1 MVSTPPTP
9 PTPPGRGEPEHDPTG
24 MRDLLGAL
32 PDPGPMPEDLV
43 RRITASLA
51 AEQAARAGDP
61 HRDADGSDAT
71 VVPLDSRRR
80 WNWRHVAAAA
90 AAVAVIGVG
99 VPAAL
104 SGGGGGLMTQLSG
117 GSSDSAGSADSAS
130 GGYAVRGAPSG
141 APEGGLSPSVTP
153 TLPPATPSAADSKR
167 LDLATG
173 TAYTTAA
180 LAQQVK
186 AALQA
191 KDAKDPGAD
200 QSAASSV
207 RGPADTDQGLRDC
220 LLALGVGADSVVW
233 VDRGTLD
240 GAPAVVAVVEAP
252 GGRTAYA
259 VAPGCD
265 AGHAVALAGPLP
277 VR

>member
-1 MVSTPPTP
+1 
-9 PTPPGRGEPEHDPTG
+9 
-24 MRDLLGAL
+24 MRDLLGSL

-80 WNWRHVAAAA
+80 WNWRHIAAAA

-104 SGGGGGLMTQLSG
+104 SGGNGGLIASLQG
-117 GSSDSAGSADSAS
+117 DSSDSSAAS
-130 GGYAVRGAPSG
+130 GAESQGLAATGAPSG
-141 APEGGLSPSVTP
+141 TAEGGVAPSASP
-153 TLPPATPSAADSKR
+153 TLPPATSSAADSKR
-167 LDLATG
+167 FDLATG
-173 TAYTTAA
+173 TAYTTAG

-186 AALQA
+186 TALQA

-220 LLALGVGADSVVW
+220 LLALGVGADTVVW

>member
-1 MVSTPPTP
+1 MSTPPTP
-9 PTPPGRGEPEHDPTG
+9 PTPPGRGDPEHDPTG
-24 MRDLLGAL
+24 MRDLLASL

-43 RRITASLA
+43 QRITASLA

-61 HRDADGSDAT
+61 HRDADGSGAT

-104 SGGGGGLMTQLSG
+104 SGGNGGLIASLSG
-117 GSSDSAGSADSAS
+117 GSSDGSAAS
-130 GGYAVRGAPSG
+130 SGAQSQGLAATGAPSG
-141 APEGGLSPSVTP
+141 PPEGGLSPSVTP
-153 TLPPATPSAADSKR
+153 TLPPATPSTADSKG
-167 LDLATG
+167 LEQANG
-173 TAYTTAA
+173 TAYTTAG
-180 LAQQVK
+180 LARQVT

-191 KDAKDPGAD
+191 KDAKGSGAD
-200 QSAASSV
+200 QSASSV

-220 LLALGVGADSVVW
+220 LLALGVGADTVVW

-277 VR
+277 VG